1 MRAASRHRASGVL
14 LLLACAVVGERSARA
29 QYGYGVQPVQPPPA
43 ASPQPYAPA
52 PAGGPVVQPYTPAQP
67 GAGATAPPGAP
78 PGVVAP
84 PQAGPPLGTPVP
96 VTFVSEPPG
105 YTLYRLLE
113 GGVGAGVSTAGL
125 GAGTNR
131 RFAPLCTAP
140 CRLTLTVG
148 GHLLGVAQGM
158 AQPRWV
164 SVGVPAPG
172 LLHLFPQPVPTG
184 HRWWWH
190 VLDALARWGGLA
202 VVAAHAFEMGWIA
215 TDHEGFVYGDLDSAA
230 IGGGI
235 SAGLWLLYVLLV
247 SPPRPYRVHYVQVLR
262 WEPYPRQ

>member
-1 MRAASRHRASGVL
+1 MWAASRHRAWGL
-14 LLLACAVVGERSARA
+14 LWLAWAVPWGPPAFA
-29 QYGYGVQPVQPPPA
+29 QYGYGAQPVQPPPA
-43 ASPQPYAPA
+43 ASPPPYASA
-52 PAGGPVVQPYTPAQP
+52 PAGGQAVQPYAPAQP
-67 GAGATAPPGAP
+67 GAGPYAPSGAV
-78 PGVVAP
+78 GA

-96 VTFVSEPPG
+96 ITFVSEPPG

-113 GGVGAGVSTAGL
+113 GGVGAGVSTAGM

-164 SVGVPAPG
+164 SVEVPAPG

-202 VVAAHAFEMGWIA
+202 LVAAHGVEMGLIA
-215 TDHEGFVYGDLDSAA
+215 SGEEGFAYGDLEGAA